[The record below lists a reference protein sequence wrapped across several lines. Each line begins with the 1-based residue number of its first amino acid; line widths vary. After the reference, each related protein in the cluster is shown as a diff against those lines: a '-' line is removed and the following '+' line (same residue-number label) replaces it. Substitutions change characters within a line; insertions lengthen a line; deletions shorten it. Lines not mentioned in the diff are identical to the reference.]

1 MNNVENNVQKTEYHA
16 RAFVSCSLR
25 NEDKPFV
32 DFVCSILEAYR
43 IQPFGTVGKLYA
55 APENPVVSME
65 KNINNADIVVICATP
80 RYIQQ
85 DIQIKNNS
93 NGMSEMIH
101 VETGMAIAHDKPIV
115 VFVKDGT
122 NVGNAIPYVTQ
133 YVELSGQEDD
143 YKKKKDLVYSLLN
156 NAYMRFRKKYLQRQK
171 ESAVVIRDKEN
182 TEMWATIG
190 KVAALAIAAY
200 AIIKFLNDNK

>member
-1 MNNVENNVQKTEYHA
+1 MKKQEYYA

-25 NEDKPFV
+25 DEDRPFV
-32 DFVCSILEAYR
+32 DFVCSILESYH

-55 APENPVVSME
+55 APENPVVSMD

-85 DIQIKNNS
+85 DIH
-93 NGMSEMIH
+93 NGKESQGLSEMIH
-101 VETGMAIAHDKPIV
+101 VETGMSYAYDKPVV
-115 VFVKDGT
+115 VFVEKGT
-122 NVGNAIPYVTQ
+122 NVGGAIPNITQ
-133 YVELSGQEDD
+133 YVELTGDEED
-143 YKKKKDLVYSLLN
+143 YNEKKDLIYSLLN
-156 NAYMRFRKKYLQRQK
+156 NAYKRFRDKYIRRQNV
-171 ESAVVIRDKEN
+171 SAAIARGKEN

-190 KVAALAIAAY
+190 KVAVLAIATY